1 MNHKQIQSLTMF
13 GNYTISEPC
22 SEQNHVCMVDYNLD
36 PVDYFLEDE
45 SSYMRNSFL
54 YAISCATLICF
65 NGALVNYLDNRFTN
79 ENIVF
84 YRNVSIISIIL
95 LTLIYAIDIFT
106 MDKETCLF
114 ARWCHGGI
122 DDQIIPSFY
131 FYQMNECPRF
141 NSWVTGYYSDSDSN
155 QNDKCETSEYGCCEV
170 SEIDCDAA
178 YSEGDTY
185 SRYELIMKDYRGH
198 WSISIDKLD
207 EEGSNCPTV
216 EELIYQV
223 SKNDKNNYLAL
234 YLSYT
239 ITTMIIMCLC
249 MICRNCMK
257 KEEYEKT
264 DSDDVEKAKFVVKES
279 V

>member
-1 MNHKQIQSLTMF
+1 
-13 GNYTISEPC
+13 
-22 SEQNHVCMVDYNLD
+22 VCEVDYNLD
-36 PVDYFLEDE
+36 PADNFPEDE
-45 SSYMRNSFL
+45 SSSMRNSFL
-54 YAISCATLICF
+54 YAISCMALICF
-65 NGALVNYLDNRFTN
+65 NGALFHYLDNRFTT

-95 LTLIYAIDIFT
+95 LTLIYVIDIFT
-106 MDKETCLF
+106 MDKETCHF
-114 ARWCHGGI
+114 TRWCHEGI
-122 DDQIIPSFY
+122 DDQIIPAFY

-141 NSWVTGYYSDSDSN
+141 NSWLTDYYSDSDSN
-155 QNDKCETSEYGCCEV
+155 DECETSKYGCCEV
-170 SEIDCDAA
+170 SAIDCDAA

-185 SRYELIMKDYRGH
+185 SFYQIIIDDYWGN
-198 WSISIDKLD
+198 WSISMDKQD
-207 EEGSNCPTV
+207 EEGSNCPTI

-223 SKNDKNNYLAL
+223 SKNDKNNYLLL

-264 DSDDVEKAKFVVKES
+264 DSDDVEKVKFVVKES